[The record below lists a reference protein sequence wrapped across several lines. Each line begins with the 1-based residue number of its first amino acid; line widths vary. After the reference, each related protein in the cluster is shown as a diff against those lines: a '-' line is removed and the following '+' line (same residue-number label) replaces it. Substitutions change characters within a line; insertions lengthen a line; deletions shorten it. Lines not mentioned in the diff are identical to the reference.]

1 MYSAVVSQQRDLSSF
16 VADSYINNDATVCFV
31 MRDVDAVAG
40 PIEMEDADLS
50 VISPT
55 LSTPDVERR
64 DAGAQERTKKDVTG
78 KELLCIL

>member
-1 MYSAVVSQQRDLSSF
+1 
-16 VADSYINNDATVCFV
+16 